1 MELADYRNMFA
12 VLEDLAD
19 LAGEEHFFEQF
30 RESLASRL
38 RWTDSLIV
46 DIPADLGGFP
56 DRAVAVNHFHSD
68 RSSAFLDEYL
78 DRWYLQN
85 PFKTPTAVRL
95 LDREGQISLRD
106 LRAGST
112 AREWSFVEK
121 YLHRHRIADTLNGR
135 IAGRAGGA
143 ALVCVYFD
151 DESALRERDRALM
164 GHLHRYLGPW
174 LDRHFSR
181 LRAPSQVPAGLSS
194 REEQVARLVAGGL
207 SNVQI
212 ARRLHITVDTVK
224 KHLTRAM
231 SKTGCTNRTQLAL
244 MLLGRTSM
252 SG

>member
-1 MELADYRNMFA
+1 MELADYRNMFT

-19 LAGEEHFFEQF
+19 LAGEEHFFEQL

-38 RWTDSLIV
+38 SWTDALIV

-56 DRAVAVNHFHSD
+56 ERDVAINYFHSN
-68 RSSAFLDEYL
+68 RSSAFLEEYL
-78 DRWYLQN
+78 DRWYMQN
-85 PFKTPTAVRL
+85 PFKTPTAGRL
-95 LDREGQISLRD
+95 LDREGHISLRD
-106 LRAGST
+106 LQAGST
-112 AREWSFVEK
+112 IHEWSFVEQ
-121 YLHRHRIADTLNGR
+121 YLHRHRIADILNGR
-135 IAGRAGGA
+135 IAGKAGGA

-151 DESALRERDRALM
+151 DESALREHDRALM
-164 GHLHRYLGPW
+164 GHLNRYLGPW
-174 LDRHFSR
+174 LDKHFSR
-181 LRAPSQVPAGLSS
+181 LRDPSRVPAGLSG

-231 SKTGCTNRTQLAL
+231 SKTGCANRTQLAL